1 LDRGNWVEKAPI
13 ARITVESVHHGMN
26 DQSDYAIFVRSD
38 LAGEY
43 ISMTDKIWDYSLKF
57 QEPEVSQ

>member
-1 LDRGNWVEKAPI
+1 MEKATI
-13 ARITVESVHHGMN
+13 ARITVESVHYGMN
-26 DQSDYAIFVRSD
+26 DHFDHAVFVRND

-43 ISMTDKIWDYSLKF
+43 VSMTVKTRDYSLKF

>member
-1 LDRGNWVEKAPI
+1 LDRGDWVEKAPI
-13 ARITVESVHHGMN
+13 ARITVESVHYGMN
-26 DQSDYAIFVRSD
+26 DHFDHAVFVRND

-43 ISMTDKIWDYSLKF
+43 VSMTVKTRDYSLKF

>member
-1 LDRGNWVEKAPI
+1 VDKAPI
-13 ARITVESVHHGMN
+13 ARITVESIHYGMN
-26 DQSDYAIFVRSD
+26 DQSDHAVFVRSD

-43 ISMTDKIWDYSLKF
+43 VSMTVKTRDYSLKF